1 MEETQQNILSVPL
14 VTLRGIVIYPKLVSH
29 IDIGREKSMAAIEK
43 AMDTNRLLMVAAQLR
58 ENDENPGF
66 DEIYHVGTLVKI
78 QQMLRV
84 PGGGVRILVDGLYR
98 AVINGFSERDE
109 YLEVAVEEIPEYV
122 DDQLEEEALRRVMAG
137 RFEDWLR
144 RVKDGD
150 EIRDKISVLE
160 GPGVLADFIASQL
173 PLQLIVKQQILETA
187 SVSERIRR
195 VTGLLDI
202 ETDIARLEAEIS
214 KEVRSQM
221 DKQQREYYL
230 REKIRVIHNELGDK
244 VDKDTEVEE
253 LREKIRALVLP
264 DYVEK
269 ALMKEVDRLDQMPPM
284 MAESAIIS
292 TYIDWVMALPW
303 SEESQDNADLK
314 AAQETLD
321 KDHYGLEKVKERIIE
336 YLAVRQLTRRAKGP
350 ILCLVGPPGTGK
362 TSIARSIAR
371 AMNKK
376 YVRVSLG
383 GVRDEAEIRG
393 HRRTYIG
400 ALPGRIMTGM
410 KQAGTKNPVFL
421 LDEVDKLASD
431 LRGDPSAAL
440 LEVLDP
446 EQNDTFTDHFID
458 LPYDLSKV
466 FWIMT
471 ANVIGNIPRPLLDRM
486 EIIDFSSY
494 TEDEKVQIAKKY
506 LVPKQLKE
514 NGVMPREAKFSD
526 SVLRHIIRDYTR
538 EAGVRTLEKTIGS
551 VCRKLA
557 KAILVDEKPDLSI
570 TVKRLPDLL
579 GPARFL
585 PSSHN
590 RQNEV
595 GLVTGLAW
603 TQVGGEVLE
612 TEVVAVKGKGSLILT
627 GRLGDV
633 MKESAT
639 AAVTYVRRRADELAL
654 PEDFNTKTDLHIHL
668 PEGAIPKDG
677 PSAGITMATA
687 IASALTGKA
696 VRHDVA
702 MTGEITLRGS
712 VLPVGGIKEKVIAAH
727 RVGIKKVL
735 LPEDNKR
742 DMIDVP
748 QKVKDDMDFVFV
760 RHMDQVLEQAL
771 VK

>member
-1 MEETQQNILSVPL
+1 MEEINVLSVPL
-14 VTLRGIVIYPKLVSH
+14 ITLRGIVVYPKLVSH
-29 IDIGREKSMAAIEK
+29 IDIGREKSLAAVEE
-43 AMDTNRLLMVAAQLR
+43 AMDHNRLLMVVTQLR
-58 ENDENPGF
+58 ENDEEPGF
-66 DEIYHVGTLVKI
+66 DDIYHVGTLVKV

-84 PGGGVRILVDGLYR
+84 PGGGVRILVDGICR
-98 AVINGFSERDE
+98 AAINGFSERDG
-109 YLEVAVEEIPEYV
+109 YMKAAVEEIPEYSI
-122 DDQLEEEALRRVMAG
+122 DSLEEEALRRVMYA

-144 RVKDGD
+144 CLKNAD
-150 EIRDKISVLE
+150 ELSERLSTIDS
-160 GPGVLADFIASQL
+160 PAVLADFVASQL
-173 PLQLIVKQQILETA
+173 PIRVLVKQQILEMT

-202 ETDIARLEAEIS
+202 EADIARLEAEIS
-214 KEVRSQM
+214 QEVRTQM

-230 REKIRVIHNELGDK
+230 REKIRVIRGELGDK
-244 VDKDTEVEE
+244 VDKESEVEE
-253 LREKIRALVLP
+253 LREKMRGLDLP
-264 DYVEK
+264 KHVAK
-269 ALMKEVDRLDQMPPM
+269 ALAKEIDRLDQMPPM
-284 MAESAIIS
+284 MAESAIIR
-292 TYIDWVMALPW
+292 TYIDWVMELPW
-303 SEESQDNADLK
+303 TKESRDNKDLK
-314 AAQETLD
+314 VARDVLE

-336 YLAVRQLTRRAKGP
+336 YLAVRMLTHKAKGP

-362 TSIARSIAR
+362 TSIARSIAK
-371 AMNKK
+371 AMNKE

-383 GVRDEAEIRG
+383 GIRDEAEIRG

-400 ALPGRIMTGM
+400 SMPGRIITGL

-446 EQNDTFTDHFID
+446 AQNDTFTDHFID
-458 LPYDLSKV
+458 LPFDLSKV

-471 ANVIGNIPRPLLDRM
+471 ANVVGNIPTPLLDRM
-486 EIIDFSSY
+486 EVIDFSSY
-494 TEDEKVQIAKKY
+494 TEDEKLQIAKKY
-506 LVPKQLKE
+506 LVPKQQRE
-514 NGVMPREAKFSD
+514 NGLTPQETRFSD

-538 EAGVRTLEKTIGS
+538 EAGVRALEKTIGA

-557 KAILVDEKPDLSI
+557 KKLLIEQTPDLSI
-570 TVKRLPDLL
+570 TVKRLPELL
-579 GPARFL
+579 GPVKFL
-585 PSSHN
+585 PMN
-590 RQNEV
+590 RSKHDEV

-603 TQVGGEVLE
+603 TQAGGEVLE
-612 TEVVAVKGKGSLILT
+612 TEAVAVKGKGGLTLT
-627 GRLGDV
+627 GRLGEV

-639 AAVTYVRRRADELAL
+639 AAVTYIRRRAAELEL

-702 MTGEITLRGS
+702 MTGEITLRGT

-727 RVGIKKVL
+727 REGIKKVL
-735 LPEDNKR
+735 LPEENKR
-742 DMIDVP
+742 DMVDVP
-748 QKVKDDMDFVFV
+748 LRVKEDMSFVFV
-760 RHMDQVLEQAL
+760 HHMDQVLEQAL

>member
-109 YLEVAVEEIPEYV
+109 YLKVAVEEIPEYV

-150 EIRDKISVLE
+150 EIRDKISVLD

-284 MAESAIIS
+284 MAESAIIR

-590 RQNEV
+590 RQDEV

-742 DMIDVP
+742 DMVDVP

>member
-1 MEETQQNILSVPL
+1 MEEINVLSVPL
-14 VTLRGIVIYPKLVSH
+14 ITLRGIVVYPKLVSH
-29 IDIGREKSMAAIEK
+29 IDIGREKSLAAVEE
-43 AMDTNRLLMVAAQLR
+43 AMDHNRLLMVVTQLR
-58 ENDENPGF
+58 ENDEEPGF
-66 DEIYHVGTLVKI
+66 DDIYHVGTLVKV

-84 PGGGVRILVDGLYR
+84 PGGGVRILVDGICR
-98 AVINGFSERDE
+98 AAINGFSERDG
-109 YLEVAVEEIPEYV
+109 YMKAAVEEIPEYSI
-122 DDQLEEEALRRVMAG
+122 DSLEEEALRRVMYA

-144 RVKDGD
+144 RLKNAD
-150 EIRDKISVLE
+150 ELSERLSTIDS
-160 GPGVLADFIASQL
+160 PAVLADFVASQL
-173 PLQLIVKQQILETA
+173 PIRVLVKQQILEMT

-202 ETDIARLEAEIS
+202 EADIARLEAEIS
-214 KEVRSQM
+214 QEVRTQM

-230 REKIRVIHNELGDK
+230 REKIRVIRGELGDK
-244 VDKDTEVEE
+244 VDKESEVEE
-253 LREKIRALVLP
+253 LREKMRGLDLP
-264 DYVEK
+264 KHVAK
-269 ALMKEVDRLDQMPPM
+269 ALAKEIDRLDQMPPM
-284 MAESAIIS
+284 MAESAIIR
-292 TYIDWVMALPW
+292 TYIDWVMELPW
-303 SEESQDNADLK
+303 TKESRDNKDLK
-314 AAQETLD
+314 VARDVLE

-336 YLAVRQLTRRAKGP
+336 YLAVRMLTHKAKGP

-362 TSIARSIAR
+362 TSIARSIAT
-371 AMNKK
+371 AMNKE

-383 GVRDEAEIRG
+383 GIRDEAEIRG

-400 ALPGRIMTGM
+400 SMPGRIITGL

-446 EQNDTFTDHFID
+446 AQNDTFTDHFID
-458 LPYDLSKV
+458 LPFDLSKV

-471 ANVIGNIPRPLLDRM
+471 ANVVGNIPTPLLDRM
-486 EIIDFSSY
+486 EVIDFSSY
-494 TEDEKVQIAKKY
+494 TEDEKLQIAKKY
-506 LVPKQLKE
+506 LVPKQQRE
-514 NGVMPREAKFSD
+514 NGLTPQEARFSD

-538 EAGVRTLEKTIGS
+538 EAGVRALEKTIGA

-557 KAILVDEKPDLSI
+557 KKLLIEQTPDLSI
-570 TVKRLPDLL
+570 TVKRLPELL
-579 GPARFL
+579 GPVKFL
-585 PSSHN
+585 PMN
-590 RQNEV
+590 RSKHDEV

-603 TQVGGEVLE
+603 TQAGGEVLE
-612 TEVVAVKGKGSLILT
+612 TEAVAVKGKGGLTLT
-627 GRLGDV
+627 GRLGEV

-639 AAVTYVRRRADELAL
+639 AAVTYIRRRAAELEL

-702 MTGEITLRGS
+702 MTGEITLRGT

-727 RVGIKKVL
+727 REGIKKVL
-735 LPEDNKR
+735 LPEENKR
-742 DMIDVP
+742 DMVDVP
-748 QKVKDDMDFVFV
+748 LRVKEDMSFVFV
-760 RHMDQVLEQAL
+760 HHMDQVLEQAL